1 MTKDLSYARSKN
13 QNFLL
18 AFSFVASSTPCSSA
32 PTGPR
37 LEASLHLSYCF
48 KPKFTVSVGGQDP
61 LPPPLAHPPE
71 DPGAREGLG
80 PCSPPLCSCP
90 AWEKE
95 RAGGEGRPQPRI
107 PSGSGHSPGPPL
119 DCFLGLSRPLFRTKS
134 PSRWEWIPAK
144 ELEKATLSTD
154 PLWGPRLRPRTGR
167 AGRSQHPG
175 QALC

>member
-61 LPPPLAHPPE
+61 LPPPLPHPPE

-107 PSGSGHSPGPPL
+107 PSGSGHRALVRPWTASWGSPDPSLGP
-119 DCFLGLSRPLFRTKS
+119 S
-134 PSRWEWIPAK
+134 PRHAGSGFQPRSWKKRHSPQ
-144 ELEKATLSTD
+144 T
-154 PLWGPRLRPRTGR
+154 PYGGPD
-167 AGRSQHPG
+167 
-175 QALC
+175 